1 MVKNFINLMSGYFKL
16 LLLWLLD
23 LMHPFPLEVR
33 YCITDLMA
41 VLTSIICVKKRNV
54 VKKNLLVINR
64 KKVRETDIRAVF
76 KSYGRYWA
84 ELPDITSLWIRQ
96 FKIIC
101 GPDFPP
107 EEKCF
112 LGVTFHI
119 GNFELFGPALFE
131 VTGCDLSV
139 VAERLYP
146 AALFD
151 FFFRIRKRHHIHT
164 IAHDDARKILSVLKE
179 GKPLGVLCDRCIGA
193 NGININL
200 FGTNWVV
207 PMSVVKYALSLKI
220 PVYCAYCIQ
229 QESVIQLV
237 CKKIDARKS
246 FDTVTAE
253 IAQTL
258 EHAISNYPFLWHNIS
273 SVLNL
278 KTVEIKENQ

>member
-1 MVKNFINLMSGYFKL
+1 MKELLTVDNFMKVLSGYFKL

-23 LMHPFPLEVR
+23 LMHSFPLEVR
-33 YCITDLMA
+33 YYFTDLMA
-41 VLTSIICVKKRNV
+41 VLTSIICVKKRSV
-54 VKKNLLVINR
+54 VKRNLSVIYCGEP
-64 KKVRETDIRAVF
+64 RETDIRAVF

-84 ELPDITSLWIRQ
+84 ELPDIASLWTRQ

-107 EEKCF
+107 QEKCF

-164 IAHDDARKILSVLKE
+164 IAHDDARKIVSVLKE

-193 NGININL
+193 NGTDINL
-200 FGTNWVV
+200 FGKKWVV

-220 PVYCAYCIQ
+220 PIYCAYCIQ
-229 QESVIQLV
+229 QESVIQLI
-237 CKKIDARKS
+237 CKKIDLSKS
-246 FDTVTAE
+246 FDSVTDE
-253 IAQTL
+253 IAQIL
-258 EHAISNYPFLWHNIS
+258 EHAISSYPFLWHNIS
-273 SVLNL
+273 NRL
-278 KTVEIKENQ
+278 K